1 MIRAMETF
9 SRCSA
14 GPVVLIHEHVTG
26 GGVDDEVIPASW
38 LVEGTAMRRALA
50 HDFASAGTRVWM
62 TLDTRMPAEPG
73 PWTIE
78 RIAPGQACERL
89 REIGRRAD
97 LTIPIAPETGGAL
110 RDLAECISDSGGRS
124 LGSTRDAIDLTADKV
139 RLCAHLAGIGVPT
152 PASIRVVLREG
163 LPRDVSYPAIL
174 KPIDGAGCAD
184 TLLLG
189 TADDPLVSSY
199 PRDSG
204 LLQPLVHGEPRSA
217 TFLAQPGRQAVLLCV
232 ARQFIDIVGGR
243 LAYRG
248 GKILTEDLPPDHS
261 ARAAIR
267 SIPGLAGLV
276 GVDYVVDPASRAS
289 VVIEINPR
297 PTTSCVGLIAGLG
310 PGRLARYWLESIWG
324 GSRSS
329 SGAPELPTHSIDF
342 RADGWTSG
350 TESSVPHE
358 TPGPWA

>member
-1 MIRAMETF
+1 
-9 SRCSA
+9 
-14 GPVVLIHEHVTG
+14 
-26 GGVDDEVIPASW
+26 
-38 LVEGTAMRRALA
+38 MRRALA

-139 RLCAHLAGIGVPT
+139 RLCADLAGIGVPT

-217 TFLAQPGRQAVLLCV
+217 DIPGAARAASCPAVCRQAVHRHRRRTSRVPRGQDPDRGLA
-232 ARQFIDIVGGR
+232 ARSFGTGRHPVDTRTRGAGGR
-243 LAYRG
+243 RLRRG
-248 GKILTEDLPPDHS
+248 
-261 ARAAIR
+261 
-267 SIPGLAGLV
+267 PGLPRV
-276 GVDYVVDPASRAS
+276 SRDRNQSEAHHI
-289 VVIEINPR
+289 VRR
-297 PTTSCVGLIAGLG
+297 PDRRARTGATRAI
-310 PGRLARYWLESIWG
+310 LA
-324 GSRSS
+324 
-329 SGAPELPTHSIDF
+329 
-342 RADGWTSG
+342 
-350 TESSVPHE
+350 
-358 TPGPWA
+358 